1 MGIAV
6 LLLLLAVWVLY
17 SDRIAATYPS
27 PFTSYT
33 CTEDGPVY
41 ARAIDLKIIVFQ
53 TMKKNN
59 LIVFVLVAL
68 ISSCAAKA
76 QTTKERSPYSWKNL
90 PKVAEPEFRRDT
102 FNIKK
107 FGAIADGLTLNTVS
121 INKAITACSA
131 KGGGVVLVP
140 GGMWLTGPVEMKS
153 NVNLHIDRD
162 AILLFT
168 TDFDQYPLV
177 EGTYEGRRSAR
188 NQSPI
193 WGNNLQN
200 IAITGR
206 GVVDGNGDV
215 WRMVGKD
222 RLTEREWKAKKAS
235 GGLVSEDDRIWFP
248 SAKTKLAHEQRRGTA
263 MLAGQ
268 TLKDFEDIKDF
279 LRPNLVVFNGCKKV
293 LLEGVTF
300 QNSPAWCLHPVLCED
315 LTIRNVFAKNP
326 DYAQNGDGL
335 DVESCRNVLIEGCTF
350 DVGDDGIC
358 IKSGKDEEGRKRG
371 KPTENVIVRNNIVY
385 KGHGGFVIGSEMSGG
400 ARNIFVYDCSFM
412 GTNIGLRFKTARG
425 RGGVVENIYVKNIRM
440 KDIVEDAILW
450 DMYYFTKPPA
460 AGQKADVPPVTEATP
475 RFRNFHISGIVC
487 NGAKRG
493 IFIRGLPEMRVR
505 DIGLDNIVLKTGKG
519 AEIIEANDIRM
530 KNITL
535 ISDKAAP
542 VVYVESGS
550 NIRLNGFKYAPDA
563 GLLFSINGVKN
574 ENIRV
579 VNAGVL
585 NQPGKVAFN
594 NGADPSVL
602 ITK

>member
-1 MGIAV
+1 
-6 LLLLLAVWVLY
+6 
-17 SDRIAATYPS
+17 
-27 PFTSYT
+27 
-33 CTEDGPVY
+33 
-41 ARAIDLKIIVFQ
+41 
-53 TMKKNN
+53 MKKNN
-59 LIVFVLVAL
+59 LIFFVLIAMVSVYAVQL
-68 ISSCAAKA
+68 KA
-76 QTTKERSPYSWKNL
+76 QTTNERSPYNWNNL
-90 PKVAEPEFRRDT
+90 PKIAEPKFRRDT
-102 FNIKK
+102 FNIEK
-107 FGAIADGLTLNTVS
+107 FGAVADGLTLNTVS
-121 INKAITACSA
+121 INRAIATCSS

-140 GGMWLTGPVEMKS
+140 GGIWLTGPVEMKS
-153 NVNLHIDRD
+153 NVNLHLERD

-168 TDFDQYPLV
+168 SDFDQYPLV

-193 WGNNLQN
+193 FGNDLQN

-222 RLTEREWKAKKAS
+222 KLTEREWKAKKAS
-235 GGLVSEDDRIWFP
+235 GGLVSADDRIWFP

-263 MLAGQ
+263 ILPGQ

-279 LRPNLVVFNGCKKV
+279 LRPNLVVFNNCKKV

-300 QNSPAWCLHPVLCED
+300 QNSPAWCLHPVMCED
-315 LTIRNVFAKNP
+315 LTVRNVFAKNP

-385 KGHGGFVIGSEMSGG
+385 KGHGGFVVGSEMSGG

-425 RGGVVENIYVKNIRM
+425 RGGVVENIFVKNIRM

-460 AGQKADVPPVTEATP
+460 AGEKTEVPEVTEATP
-475 RFRNFHISGIVC
+475 RFRNFQLSDIVC

-493 IFIRGLPEMRVR
+493 IFIRGLPEMKVMG
-505 DIGLDNIVLKTGKG
+505 IELSNIVLKTDKG
-519 AEIIEANDIRM
+519 AEIIEASEISM
-530 KNITL
+530 KNVTL
-535 ISDKAAP
+535 ISKNAGP

-550 NIRLNGFKYAPDA
+550 NITLNGFKYASDA
-563 GLLFSINGVKN
+563 GLLFSINGEKN
-574 ENIRV
+574 KNIRV
-579 VNAGVL
+579 VNARIP
-585 NQPGKVAFN
+585 NSAGKVAFS
-594 NGADPSVL
+594 NGANPAVL
-602 ITK
+602 ITD